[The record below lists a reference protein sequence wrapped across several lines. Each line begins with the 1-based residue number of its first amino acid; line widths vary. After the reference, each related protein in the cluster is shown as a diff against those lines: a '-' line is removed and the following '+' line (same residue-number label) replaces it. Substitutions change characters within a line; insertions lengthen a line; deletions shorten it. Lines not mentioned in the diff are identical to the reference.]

1 MISGLTWLGLG
12 LDDLWMTWLGLGLDD
27 LRIDM
32 ARARA
37 G

>member
-1 MISGLTWLGLG
+1 MISGLTWLGLE
-12 LDDLWMTWLGLGLDD
+12 LDDLRIDIARAGY